1 VTSRRDLMAIAGAA
15 AASTLLPAVVFAKP
29 HRTIPQRPSARV
41 IIDND
46 FAGDPDGLIA
56 LAHQL
61 LTPKTRTVLITS
73 TALDPKFAQGALK
86 TSAAEKGREVA
97 LALLQRGRFRNAPP
111 VVAGSEFPVA
121 PDPSANAAAR
131 AIVAEAMRDDPL
143 PLIFT
148 CGGPLTNLAAA
159 LRMEPAIA
167 ERMKVIWIGGGNYPH
182 GGWEYNM
189 AVDADAARHV
199 IEHSNV
205 PLWQVPQG
213 AYRQMA
219 YPVSALRTRLRP
231 ISPFAAWLYDSFTSP
246 PDFIDVGGSWPLGDS
261 PLVLLSAITPESSE
275 AVERLARRINP
286 DMHYGAELPARKITV
301 FERLDARSTFDDFFA
316 LMEIHARGD
325 V

>member
-1 VTSRRDLMAIAGAA
+1 MARAGTA
-15 AASTLLPAVVFAKP
+15 AASALLPGPVHAKP
-29 HRTIPQRPSARV
+29 YRTIPQRPSARV

-73 TALDPKFAQGALK
+73 TALDPNLAQGELK
-86 TSAAEKGREVA
+86 TSAAGKGCEVA
-97 LALLQRGRFRNAPP
+97 LELLRRGRFRNAPP
-111 VVAGSEFPVA
+111 VVAGSEFPVG
-121 PDPSANAAAR
+121 PDPVANAAAR
-131 AIVAEAMRDDPL
+131 AIVAEAMREDRL
-143 PLIFT
+143 PLVFT

-159 LRMEPAIA
+159 LRLEPGIA
-167 ERMKVIWIGGGNYPH
+167 GRMKVIWIGGGNYPK

-199 IEHSNV
+199 IEHSAV

-231 ISPFAAWLYDSFTSP
+231 ISPFAAWLYDSFTAP
-246 PDFIDVGGSWPLGDS
+246 PDFIDVSGSWPLGDS

-275 AVERLARRINP
+275 AIERPARRINP
-286 DMHYGAELPARKITV
+286 DMSYGAEVPDRKITV

-316 LMEIHARGD
+316 LMELHARGKT
-325 V
+325 